1 MESHLLRRR
10 GACHRRCLGHRRPVE
25 DHSVEDWRYLIDVNL
40 IGVVHGVHTV
50 YPILLEQGFGHI
62 VNTASMAGQVP
73 CPGLTAYA
81 ATNSHGCGRP
91 W

>member
-1 MESHLLRRR
+1 MT
-10 GACHRRCLGHRRPVE
+10 
-25 DHSVEDWRYLIDVNL
+25 L
-40 IGVVHGVHTV
+40 IGAVHGVHTV

-62 VNTASMAGQVP
+62 VKTASMAGQVP

-91 W
+91 WQIHGATILLTACARK